1 MPQGLIVRSVRAI
14 VAIAASSAVALGAAG
29 CANKEEQRKQAETS
43 TESTKNVTIESYQK
57 APDVELK
64 GLDGTVMR
72 LSDYQGDVV
81 ILTFMATWNK
91 ESVTQTAELNKLQAK
106 LQRYR
111 FAVLGVFTDKE
122 GREKVA
128 DFIEKNPATFS
139 VVYNG
144 DEVAAAFGGMRRVP
158 TTYILLR
165 DGSIFTKEVGFRTMR
180 DLEIFTKRIN
190 AMRL

>member
-14 VAIAASSAVALGAAG
+14 VAIAASLAVALGAAG
-29 CANKEEQRKQAETS
+29 CADKEEQQKQEETA
-43 TESTKNVTIESYQK
+43 TESTKNVMIESYQK
-57 APDVELK
+57 APDAELK

-72 LSDYQGDVV
+72 LSDYQGDIV

-91 ESVTQTAELNKLQAK
+91 ESVKQVAELNKLQAK

-122 GREKVA
+122 GREKIA
-128 DFIEKNPATFS
+128 GFIEKNPATFS
-139 VVYNG
+139 VVCNG
-144 DEVAAAFGGMRRVP
+144 DEVVAAFGGARRLP

-165 DGSIFTKEVGFRTMR
+165 DGSIYAKEVGFRTVQ
-180 DLEIFTKRIN
+180 DLEIFTKNIN